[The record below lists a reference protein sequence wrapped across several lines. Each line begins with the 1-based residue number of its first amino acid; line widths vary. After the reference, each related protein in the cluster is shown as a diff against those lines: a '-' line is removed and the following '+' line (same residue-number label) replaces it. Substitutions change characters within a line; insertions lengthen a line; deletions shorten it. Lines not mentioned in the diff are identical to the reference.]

1 MSSEHEKFIEN
12 VSYIKD
18 GGQKIHRVVHINC
31 GDGLYYELCNESLPD
46 VEYLGY
52 ASSKKSAELLK
63 SRWDYDSFFYRKLT
77 KLDEVLWMDTDLLV
91 LSIDE
96 DFKEEAKS
104 VLELE
109 FSNIIIPSLEI
120 NFENQEDIFEVTMS
134 NGYEYIFQPLNL
146 EGDLYLLRLQLFPV
160 LKELHDKSV

>member
-109 FSNIIIPSLEI
+109 F
-120 NFENQEDIFEVTMS
+120 
-134 NGYEYIFQPLNL
+134 
-146 EGDLYLLRLQLFPV
+146 
-160 LKELHDKSV
+160 

>member
-63 SRWDYDSFFYRKLT
+63 SSSFNASQANDIVEIGVFNSW
-77 KLDEVLWMDTDLLV
+77 VILL
-91 LSIDE
+91 I
-96 DFKEEAKS
+96 KS
-104 VLELE
+104 VL
-109 FSNIIIPSLEI
+109 IV
-120 NFENQEDIFEVTMS
+120 DIF
-134 NGYEYIFQPLNL
+134 FCL
-146 EGDLYLLRLQLFPV
+146 
-160 LKELHDKSV
+160 